1 MTRLRPIHSAA
12 VLLAMTSIVTLPA
25 LAPRAASAQKPT
37 PEIVRTTSAHLA
49 TLAKEDGLSGVVLM
63 AKDGKPILESAY
75 GFSNLGDR
83 VPNRVDTKFN
93 MASMG
98 KMFTAVA
105 VLQLVE
111 AGRIALDDTVG
122 KYLPNYP
129 GKAVRDDVT
138 VKELLT
144 HTSGM
149 GNFWEQLADKAKDRY
164 VSVSDYV
171 PLFADQPLLF
181 APGTSFA
188 YSNNGYTV
196 LGLIIEAVSG
206 HTYFDYVRDHI
217 YHPCRMTNTDAYAL
231 NAPIANLAMGYYR
244 SADTPGQLLSNIYLI
259 PFRGSPAGGSYTT
272 AGDMLRFANALMS
285 HKLLDRA
292 HTDALTTGTV
302 DYGTRR
308 YAYGFTVDTAN
319 GHKLI
324 GHGGGNT
331 GIADELMIFPDLGYT
346 VVVLTNGDVE
356 NFWDIESFMKRSLMG
371 PSPASESYDFT
382 RAAIATARVSG
393 FAAGAKMLN
402 DHPDHPAIR
411 AGLLEQIG
419 YKLLWERKPDQAI
432 AVFRLYATAKP
443 QDEYAY
449 LGLAKAYERANATSD
464 AIDAYTKYLA
474 LEPADADTKATLVRL
489 KQRSAGTTPVGH
501 AP

>member
-1 MTRLRPIHSAA
+1 MTHWRWHPSTAL
-12 VLLAMTSIVTLPA
+12 LLAVTA
-25 LAPRAASAQKPT
+25 AAASAQT
-37 PEIVRTTSAHLA
+37 PASQIVGKTSAHLA
-49 TLAKEDGLSGVVLM
+49 TLAKENGLSGVVLV
-63 AKDGKPILESAY
+63 AKEGKPILEKAY

-83 VPNRVDTKFN
+83 IANQVDTKFN

-111 AGRIALDDTVG
+111 AGKISLDDTVG

-149 GNFWEQLADKAKDRY
+149 GNFWDQLADKAKNRY

-181 APGTSFA
+181 EPGKSFA

-206 HTYFDYVRDHI
+206 QTYFDYVTDHI
-217 YHPCRMTNTDAYAL
+217 YRPCGMTNTDAYAL
-231 NAPIANLAMGYYR
+231 DAPIPNLAMGYYR
-244 SADTPGQLLSNIYLI
+244 SADTPGQLLSNIYLL

-272 AGDMLRFANALMS
+272 AGDLLRFSNALMS

-302 DYGTRR
+302 NYGTRR
-308 YAYGFTVDTAN
+308 YAYGFIVDTAN
-319 GHKLI
+319 GHTVI

-331 GIADELMIFPDLGYT
+331 GIADELMIFTDLGYT

-356 NFWDIESFMKRSLMG
+356 NFWDIENFMKRTLMG

-382 RAAIATARVSG
+382 SAAIATVRAKGS
-393 FAAGAKMLN
+393 AAGAALLN
-402 DHPDHPAIR
+402 DHPNHPAIR
-411 AGLLEQIG
+411 AGLMEQIG

-432 AVFRLYATAKP
+432 AVFRLYALAKP

-449 LGLAKAYERANATSD
+449 LGLGKAYERSDDAGD

-474 LEPADADTKATLVRL
+474 LDPTDADTKATLARL
-489 KQRSAGTTPVGH
+489 RQRAGTTPDKP